1 METTQMWKK
10 TKGGKMKSI
19 EQFQELSDYLQEV
32 IDDASQ
38 QKAMIDKALLLKTLL
53 LRMAR
58 K

>member
-1 METTQMWKK
+1 MWKK
-10 TKGGKMKSI
+10 AKGDKMKSI